1 MNSGASDHLLDDE
14 LIARLRDRMRDY
26 KKLMEARII
35 VTAGNKVLATATDT
49 LWAFITDQAG
59 QRGPVRI
66 SAMVVPGLGRNV
78 FSSDKSMNS
87 GENTA
92 IKMGRPHVQ
101 FNGSASIPLNQHP
114 EGKGL
119 CSY

>member
-1 MNSGASDHLLDDE
+1 MDGSASDHLLDDE

-35 VTAGNKVLATATDT
+35 VTDGNKVLATATDT
-49 LWAFITDQAG
+49 IWGSITDQAG
-59 QRGPVRI
+59 QRRPVRV
-66 SAMVVPGLGRNV
+66 SAMRVPGLGRGV

-87 GENTA
+87 GESTVV
-92 IKMGRPHVQ
+92 KMGRPYVQ
-101 FNGSASIPLNQHP
+101 VNGSASIPLNQHP
-114 EGKGL
+114 EGEDL

>member
-1 MNSGASDHLLDDE
+1 MF
-14 LIARLRDRMRDY
+14 
-26 KKLMEARII
+26 
-35 VTAGNKVLATATDT
+35 TAGNKKVLATATS
-49 LWAFITDQAG
+49 IIRGHIIDQAG
-59 QRGPVRI
+59 QCPINI
-66 SAMVVPGLGRNV
+66 SAMIVAGVGRNV